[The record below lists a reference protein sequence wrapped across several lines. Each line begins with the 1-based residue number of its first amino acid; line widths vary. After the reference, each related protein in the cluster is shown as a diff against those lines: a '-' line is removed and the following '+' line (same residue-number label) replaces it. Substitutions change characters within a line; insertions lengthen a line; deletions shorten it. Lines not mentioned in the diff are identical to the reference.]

1 MTKNNHNLY
10 EDIKTAII
18 LNDEKQFV
26 HSLTLLKSLSNEEQ
40 KTIINTIDHNGM
52 CLLHYAFAHG
62 KSSMAKLLLQYGATK
77 QQCNALLESI
87 ALLKY
92 ELHNNLKYA

>member
-1 MTKNNHNLY
+1 MNKNNYNLY

-18 LNDEKQFV
+18 SNDEARFLESLMILKTLNNEKQ
-26 HSLTLLKSLSNEEQ
+26 KS
-40 KTIINTIDHNGM
+40 IINAIDNNGM

-62 KSSMAKLLLQYGATK
+62 KSSMAKLLLQYGASR
-77 QQCNALLESI
+77 QQCNALLSSI

-92 ELHNNLKYA
+92 ELHNNVKYA